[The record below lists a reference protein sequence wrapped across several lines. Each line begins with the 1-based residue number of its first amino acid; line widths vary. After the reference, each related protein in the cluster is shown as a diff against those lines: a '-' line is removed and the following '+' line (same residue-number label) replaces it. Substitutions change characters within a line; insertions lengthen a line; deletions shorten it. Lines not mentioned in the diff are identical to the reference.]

1 MVKGDYVALLDH
13 DDILHPCALWYVAQA
28 IAEQGADF
36 VYTDEVTF
44 EGDIDHLTVYHF
56 KPDYMLDNL
65 RSNNYICHLSVF
77 SAALLA
83 KVGGDERAEFNG
95 SQDYDLYLRLTEQ
108 AKRWCTSRT
117 CCITGAPAPP
127 AWQAT
132 FRPRCTVWKPP

>member
-1 MVKGDYVALLDH
+1 
-13 DDILHPCALWYVAQA
+13 
-28 IAEQGADF
+28 
-36 VYTDEVTF
+36 
-44 EGDIDHLTVYHF
+44 
-56 KPDYMLDNL
+56 MLDNL

-108 AKRWCTSRT
+108 AKKVVQSRT